1 MRNPYLTT
9 DASMATNVE
18 DKADK
23 RPPEI
28 QKQVKKKQQKK
39 RQTGCISLWKFWADK
54 ILGAFLTGY
63 CYIDNEKICSKT
75 DS

>member
-28 QKQVKKKQQKK
+28 QKQVKKKQQTTTTKK
-39 RQTGCISLWKFWADK
+39 TPNGLHIVVK
-54 ILGAFLTGY
+54 IL
-63 CYIDNEKICSKT
+63 SR
-75 DS
+75 